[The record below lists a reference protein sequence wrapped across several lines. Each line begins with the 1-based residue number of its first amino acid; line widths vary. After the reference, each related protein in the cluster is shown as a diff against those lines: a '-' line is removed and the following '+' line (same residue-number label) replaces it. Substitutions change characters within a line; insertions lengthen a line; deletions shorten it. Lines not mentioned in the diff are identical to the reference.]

1 MIAKLSCIWGTT
13 HSSGSLVGITPEIV
27 DIKSSVLK
35 SLVDCTLRIWAFYLG
50 GKKKRAGKTDGVERT
65 SDCSVRHCD
74 LLKEFKPESG
84 VVRFEF

>member
-1 MIAKLSCIWGTT
+1 ML
-13 HSSGSLVGITPEIV
+13 TPEIV

-35 SLVDCTLRIWAFYLG
+35 SLVDYTLRIWSFCLG

-65 SDCSVRHCD
+65 SDCSVRNCE

>member
-1 MIAKLSCIWGTT
+1 M
-13 HSSGSLVGITPEIV
+13 
-27 DIKSSVLK
+27 
-35 SLVDCTLRIWAFYLG
+35 DCTLRIWAFYLG